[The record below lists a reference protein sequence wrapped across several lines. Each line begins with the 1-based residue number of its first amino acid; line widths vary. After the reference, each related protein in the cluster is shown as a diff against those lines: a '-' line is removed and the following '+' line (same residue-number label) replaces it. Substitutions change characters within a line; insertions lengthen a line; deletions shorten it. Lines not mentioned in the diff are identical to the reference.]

1 MRRDL
6 ARNLNHLNSLKQ
18 GADLDP
24 ELFQSTVRNL
34 LFSYSPQRDAE
45 NLSVLSH
52 FFIRHKE
59 LICSL
64 IDNGDSTLCK
74 PQSDARPDR
83 QANKSVSSQRAVNS
97 PHNQW
102 LYRLKKLILLNLQ
115 YLYKL
120 MFNDSVQQSSNFVP
134 LRLLE
139 VFTSPE
145 FYAKNCRKQ
154 DVSRLIKSIWNFL
167 VQKNYFVYMR
177 KIIETKVPVPYD
189 DEVPHTP
196 MERTIYELT
205 VRPLN
210 IELSETL
217 EDRTLVRRIIVSFFR
232 EYLAGPFS
240 PIIKFHVFKLI
251 NEKLPKLLHF
261 ACLSGVLKEASI
273 LTTGVN
279 GPEQTEIDHRHDQT
293 VLPADVWTLYAL
305 LSIST
310 NQIEDTSF
318 KERLVYLF
326 YVKSLIQH
334 LPNQLKFNEEEE
346 ESDGEDDIMEHEGN
360 IEQLERNL
368 IANDTV
374 RMLNSLPNVNCFNS
388 MLKMLNEE
396 NVHELLSFSTIGYS
410 LLINNKTTIY
420 ENRLLYTLAFNS
432 TFLRQLWKYII
443 TITSAESTTLLI
455 QQISKGIFLN
465 EWKLILPHLSF
476 FCSLFNYLLP
486 TNDDFEFC
494 EDKSSDQKKKFSTM
508 PFSLNELRSMVV
520 ILRDVSLGL
529 IELGKSN
536 FFLLLINSFN
546 LPVNLCTPLL
556 LITFDLFSYSV
567 PG

>member
-1 MRRDL
+1 
-6 ARNLNHLNSLKQ
+6 
-18 GADLDP
+18 
-24 ELFQSTVRNL
+24 
-34 LFSYSPQRDAE
+34 
-45 NLSVLSH
+45 
-52 FFIRHKE
+52 
-59 LICSL
+59 
-64 IDNGDSTLCK
+64 
-74 PQSDARPDR
+74 
-83 QANKSVSSQRAVNS
+83 
-97 PHNQW
+97 
-102 LYRLKKLILLNLQ
+102 
-115 YLYKL
+115 
-120 MFNDSVQQSSNFVP
+120 MFNESVQQSSNFVP

-139 VFTSPE
+139 VFTSAE

-154 DVSRLIKSIWNFL
+154 NVDRLVKSIWNFL
-167 VQKNYFVYMR
+167 VQQDYFVYMR
-177 KIIETKVPVPYD
+177 KIIETKVPAPCD
-189 DEVPHTP
+189 DEVPVTP

-210 IELSETL
+210 IELGETP
-217 EDRTLVRRIIVSFFR
+217 EDRALVRRIVVGFFR

-261 ACLSGVLKEASI
+261 ACLSGVLKEAS
-273 LTTGVN
+273 LSADC
-279 GPEQTEIDHRHDQT
+279 TEIDHQYDQS

-310 NQIEDTSF
+310 NQIEGISF
-318 KERLVYLF
+318 NERLVYLF
-326 YVKSLIQH
+326 FVKSLIQH
-334 LPNQLKFNEEEE
+334 LPNQLKFNEDEE
-346 ESDGEDDIMEHEGN
+346 ESDGEEDNAMEHEGCS
-360 IEQLERNL
+360 EQLERNL
-368 IANDTV
+368 IANDAI
-374 RMLNSLPNVNCFNS
+374 RLLNSLPNVNCFNS

-420 ENRLLYTLAFNS
+420 ENRLLYTLAFNA
-432 TFLRQLWKYII
+432 TFLRRLWKYII
-443 TITSAESTTLLI
+443 TVTSAESSTLLI

-494 EDKSSDQKKKFSTM
+494 EDKSSDQQKKFSTM

-529 IELGKSN
+529 IELGKRNSCDFL
-536 FFLLLINSFN
+536 FFF
-546 LPVNLCTPLL
+546 
-556 LITFDLFSYSV
+556 
-567 PG
+567 